1 MNKILILHS
10 PSTLFDSTAINLN
23 IVIKD
28 VTEKGYVFLDK
39 HLPC

>member
-10 PSTLFDSTAINLN
+10 PSTLFDL
-23 IVIKD
+23 VIKD

-39 HLPC
+39 YLPC